1 MSSIDET
8 VDPRTVIAAVIEA
21 AEEVANV
28 EAAVDL
34 KEAGLSQRDA
44 LLTITHQ

>member
-21 AEEVANV
+21 AEEVANMWRRR
-28 EAAVDL
+28 
-34 KEAGLSQRDA
+34 S
-44 LLTITHQ
+44 T